1 MILNLIKENSSKGKK
16 TFALLI
22 DPDKHTENSIANLIA
37 KANNTNG
44 PDLILVGGS
53 IVFNGIDQTI
63 QHIKSLTTKP
73 VLLFPG
79 NAVQFSPFADG
90 ILFLSLI
97 SGRNAEFLIGNHVLA
112 GLKIKK
118 SGIEVIPTG
127 YILINS
133 GIDTSVSYMSNTSPI
148 PYFKND
154 IATATAIAGEML
166 GLKLIYLEAG
176 SGALKPVSEKMI
188 SEVKSNLSIPLIV
201 GGGITTTDQLRKVL
215 QAGADMVV
223 VGTAAEKNDTIIADF
238 TTVFAEFGTNN

>member
-1 MILNLIKENSSKGKK
+1 MILNLLKENITKGKK

-22 DPDKHTENSIANLIA
+22 DPDKHTENTITNLID
-37 KANNTNG
+37 KANCTPG

-53 IVFNGIDQTI
+53 IVINGIDQTI
-63 QHIKSLTTKP
+63 QYIKKLTTKP

-79 NAVQFSPFADG
+79 NAVQFSPYADG

-97 SGRNAEFLIGNHVLA
+97 SGRNAEFLIGNHVLS
-112 GLKIKK
+112 GIKIKK

-133 GIDTSVSYMSNTSPI
+133 GMDTSVSYMSNTSPI

-154 IATATAIAGEML
+154 IATATAIAGELL

-176 SGALKPVSEKMI
+176 SGALKPVSDAMI
-188 SEVKSNLSIPLIV
+188 QEVKSNLSVPLVV
-201 GGGITTTDQLRKVL
+201 GGGIKTVDQLRKVL

-223 VGTAAEKNDTIIADF
+223 VGTAAEQNDKIIADF
-238 TTVFAEFGTNN
+238 TSVFAEFGER